1 MTVDEFRCAMDDD
14 AGFKSKRR
22 ALVFTSLLL
31 LALIVSGAVIKEANT
46 FIFKIEFT
54 NHEGL
59 RYLLV
64 LAVLSCMLRYYA
76 YSERYHTLLIKF
88 WSDRLLSDRSVY
100 CYDREDDLVI
110 GLLGRRMDVFGGDEP
125 GIEYPEYK
133 KTGFLKRCIGYPSKG
148 VDDYHGEYICTEY
161 VNLNKYN
168 ENWRRR
174 DFCKLLF
181 AEMKY
186 RIEAW
191 IKYRET
197 LDLVSPYVLGF
208 TSLIVFVVSYFRG

>member
-1 MTVDEFRCAMDDD
+1 MNVDEFRCAMDDD

-76 YSERYHTLLIKF
+76 YSERYHTLLFKF
-88 WSDRLLSDRSVY
+88 WSDRLLSDGSIY
-100 CYDREDDLVI
+100 SYDREDELVI

-133 KTGFLKRCIGYPSKG
+133 KTGFLKRSIGYPSEG

-161 VNLNKYN
+161 VNLNEYN

-208 TSLIVFVVSYFRG
+208 TSLIVFMVSYFRG